1 MVRKLGEGPLRLAG
15 LASSKRGFSCTL
27 PAVHHLDKSP
37 ETDPSPTSSAGA
49 APPSRW
55 KRALSNLGHKLLDVR
70 AALAVG
76 ALLSIGLG
84 VGLAEAVP
92 TDADVLPLSEV
103 KPGMKGYGLTVLSG
117 TEPERFD
124 VEIISTL
131 KNFRPNQDLILI
143 KTIHPRL
150 NITRTVA
157 GMSGSPIYLKD
168 KMIGAYAYGWMF
180 GAEAI
185 AGVTPIHSM
194 IEDLNR
200 PLPKSLA
207 PRGGS
212 LMPSA
217 GVSSGGSKP
226 AKGARLFQGP
236 AGDYDLAVHA
246 KQIAAKSS
254 PALAAPEGLG
264 LMRASTPVMLGGL
277 GGVSLKLANDLLTP
291 MGLDPLQGGGGSS
304 SKKPDPNAPTR
315 FVDGGAIGVELVRGD
330 IAAMGI
336 GTVTRV
342 TGNKLLAF
350 GHPMLG
356 GGVEALP
363 TAIAR
368 VHWILASTNRS
379 FKIGEAAR
387 SLGTLV
393 NDRQSAIVVDAS
405 VKAPTF
411 PMKLE
416 IQGVAGAPKPTWNV
430 EVSHDQFMAP
440 VFAAMAIG
448 NAAETT
454 TSERQDMTWRATS
467 KLKLARYG
475 SIALTEFGTG
485 SGTPVGPDDFIRGR
499 LVRALGALL
508 NNPWEAVTI
517 EGVETEMRVTY
528 EREVSLL
535 RGTKVLDPEIDA
547 GEKARVRLDLQPYMG
562 QIESKIIEIAI
573 PEELAGRE
581 VDIEIV
587 PGYEVERPQ
596 PTPNSVAELVALL
609 QNQTFD
615 PESLVATF
623 RLRENGAAFGGQVAS
638 RLPPGAMDTLRSASA
653 TNAPETFG
661 AHVQVPIPMKR
672 FILGRDTVKVKVRP
686 ILR

>member
-1 MVRKLGEGPLRLAG
+1 MHHPAKSPSPLPNESSLTPSRAPSRTRRRLGE
-15 LASSKRGFSCTL
+15 
-27 PAVHHLDKSP
+27 
-37 ETDPSPTSSAGA
+37 
-49 APPSRW
+49 
-55 KRALSNLGHKLLDVR
+55 LGHKLLDVR

-76 ALLSIGLG
+76 ALCSIGLG
-84 VGLAEAVP
+84 VGLAEAGP
-92 TDADVLPLSEV
+92 NDADTLPLSEV

-143 KTIHPRL
+143 KTVHPRL
-150 NITRTVA
+150 NITRVVA

-168 KMIGAYAYGWMF
+168 KMIGAYAYGWTF

-185 AGVTPIHSM
+185 AGVTPIQSM
-194 IEDLNR
+194 IDELNR

-212 LMPSA
+212 LMPAAA
-217 GVSSGGSKP
+217 GNKGDGKAEGSKP
-226 AKGARLFQGP
+226 AKGARSFMGT
-236 AGDYDLAVHA
+236 AGDYDLALHA
-246 KQIAAKSS
+246 KQIAAKSG

-277 GGVSLKLANDLLTP
+277 GSAALKIANDLLQP
-291 MGLDPLQGGGGSS
+291 MGLEPLQAGGGSS
-304 SKKPDPNAPTR
+304 TNKPDPSAPTR

-356 GGVEALP
+356 GGVENLP

-387 SLGTLV
+387 SLGALV
-393 NDRQSAIVVDAS
+393 NDRQAAIVVDAS

-411 PMKLE
+411 PMKLHIE
-416 IQGVAGAPKPTWNV
+416 GVAGAPKPTWNV

-440 VFAAMAIG
+440 SFAAMAIG
-448 NAAETT
+448 SAAETT

-467 KLKLARYG
+467 KLKLGRYG
-475 SIALTEFGTG
+475 SITLTEFGAGNG
-485 SGTPVGPDDFIRGR
+485 SPIGSDDFVRGR
-499 LVRALGALL
+499 LVRAMGALL
-508 NNPWEAVTI
+508 NNPWETVTI
-517 EGVETEMRVTY
+517 EGVETTMRVTY

-535 RGTKVLDPEIDA
+535 RGTKLLDPEIDA
-547 GEKARVRLDLQPYMG
+547 GEKVRVRLDLQPYQGAM
-562 QIESKIIEIAI
+562 ETKVIEIAI

-581 VDIEIV
+581 VEIEIA

-596 PTPNSVAELVALL
+596 PTPNNVAELLSML

-615 PESLVATF
+615 SESLVATF
-623 RLRENGAAFGGQVAS
+623 RLRENGAMMRGKMAS
-638 RLPPGAMDTLRSASA
+638 RLPPGAIDTLRPSTESD
-653 TNAPETFG
+653 APETFT
-661 AHVQVPIPMKR
+661 AQVQVPIPMKR
-672 FILGRDTVKVKVRP
+672 FIVGRDTIKAKVRP